1 MALSETNVLKISQIL
16 NRISL
21 EVEQQINLMGSR
33 LTSTVQTLIEAQI
46 LLWDTA
52 ATKTTKLHPVES
64 NKGVETKPDQARSH
78 IKQRI
83 AVLLERPD
91 WASSGGLVRG

>member
-1 MALSETNVLKISQIL
+1 MALSETNVLKIAQIL

-52 ATKTTKLHPVES
+52 SVDYVSVDPNVK
-64 NKGVETKPDQARSH
+64 NFGAR
-78 IKQRI
+78 INAGDARNAIRQRI
-83 AVLLERPD
+83 AILLEKSE
-91 WASSGGLVRG
+91 WGSSGGLVRG